1 MRTSYSDTEFTG
13 RLDRR
18 LSFVFVSLFILVLL
32 VGGASLYL
40 LSSHLLKS
48 DIIARQSEQV
58 HIVEQIDRRLQYFTS
73 EIQLAQLQGR
83 AIPDSLT
90 RTYSKDFETLLTR
103 YKNAEGAE
111 RNIQEMR
118 QMIADAE
125 RVAER
130 IVDRMQS
137 GLGRVRSDV
146 NIPDLEVM
154 EAIQQRIQVFTDRIS
169 VEHERIEDQL
179 VSETRQKMRLT
190 IVFNIALVLIGTLF
204 LLASKR
210 YFNYAI
216 ALPLR
221 QLAQRSSDI
230 ARGEFSKT
238 MPVTSRDEIGL
249 LSHSFNRM
257 AEQLKE
263 HEEKLKGLAI
273 LEERERFA
281 RELHDSLAQ
290 DLASLRLKLVEG
302 ERSFGGNASSETNKL
317 LSELFQI
324 VDEAYQNLRESI
336 FGLRALA
343 FKE

>member
-1 MRTSYSDTEFTG
+1 MLSLPGCLLRKPFPTVNQSTMRTSYSDTEFTG

-137 GLGRVRSDV
+137 GLGRVYSDV

-154 EAIQQRIQVFTDRIS
+154 EAIQQRIQVFTDRIT

-179 VSETRQKMRLT
+179 VSETRQK
-190 IVFNIALVLIGTLF
+190 
-204 LLASKR
+204 
-210 YFNYAI
+210 
-216 ALPLR
+216 
-221 QLAQRSSDI
+221 
-230 ARGEFSKT
+230 
-238 MPVTSRDEIGL
+238 
-249 LSHSFNRM
+249 
-257 AEQLKE
+257 
-263 HEEKLKGLAI
+263 
-273 LEERERFA
+273 
-281 RELHDSLAQ
+281 
-290 DLASLRLKLVEG
+290 
-302 ERSFGGNASSETNKL
+302 
-317 LSELFQI
+317 
-324 VDEAYQNLRESI
+324 
-336 FGLRALA
+336 
-343 FKE
+343 